1 MTRRPRVARS
11 DDTPPDFRIA
21 TAAAAAMR
29 VAIRLAGG
37 REVCFVCAVD
47 PDGKVSAARAV
58 ARGTAGQ
65 VLALPGVAQRGEM
78 LVHNHP
84 SGWLEPSDA
93 DLGIAA
99 KLHDDGIGFG
109 IIDNDVTDLYVVTEV
124 PRVAAKVL
132 VPASAIERDFGPDGP
147 LARGFGAY
155 ETRDGQRDMATTIA
169 RTYADGGV
177 ALLEAGTGV
186 GKSMAY
192 LVPALRWAAA
202 NKERTVVSTN
212 TITLQEQ
219 LVGKDLPLLADLL
232 SDQPVRFALLKGWR
246 NYLCLSRLTQAQA
259 ASASLFEAPQRDE
272 LAMLAEWANA
282 TRDGSLSDL
291 PTPPRPDVWDEVAAE
306 GDLCTRLKCSRFDEC
321 FVFKARRIA
330 ATADVVVVNHSLLLA
345 DIAVRRASQNWAE
358 AAVLP
363 AYSHLVVDEGHH
375 LEDAAANHLGSSV
388 SNRAVSKLLNRLERR
403 GGREAKGLLPTLETR
418 LMARGDLLSV
428 ASLDL
433 LRARLRPAL
442 EHARGDA
449 AQLFDR
455 IAQWLQSSNV
465 ATVRL
470 TPDLHNEAVWRD
482 GLQVAL
488 QHLMQTLES
497 IGENLRLIRERLE
510 TEDER
515 DEALLSLLQE
525 LRGVGSRTSSQLD
538 ALRATLD
545 PPDDA
550 AGYVRWAELR
560 GRADGGPVRG
570 NSTPTV
576 LLYSVPLDL
585 APILRD
591 DLFGRLSSTVVTS
604 ATLTADANFN
614 FLLGRLGL
622 DAVEANVETAQF
634 PSPFDYLTNALLVV
648 PSDTPAPNVDPA
660 GHQRSVVG
668 HVLDL
673 AAASDGGLFVLAT
686 SHRDVRA
693 LAAAL
698 RPAAIASG
706 WPLLVHGEDG
716 RDTLLR
722 RFRESGRAILV
733 GTATFW
739 EGVDVPGRALRGLV
753 ITKLPFRVPSEPM
766 VAAQC
771 DAIEAR
777 GGDPFME
784 YMLPHATLRLK
795 QGVGRLIRTAT
806 DRGVIVLDDVR
817 VVTKRYGR
825 DLLDALPPATRVLT
839 PWATAERRIIDF
851 YAAQAAEPCST
862 VS

>member
-1 MTRRPRVARS
+1 MTRRAKPAKAA
-11 DDTPPDFRIA
+11 DTPPDFRIA
-21 TAAAAAMR
+21 PAAAAAMR

-37 REVCFVCAVD
+37 REVCFVCGMDAE
-47 PDGKVSAARAV
+47 GMLTSARAV
-58 ARGTAGQ
+58 SRGTAAQ
-65 VLALPGVAQRGEM
+65 VLALAGVAQRGEM

-93 DLGIAA
+93 DMHIAA
-99 KLHDDGIGFG
+99 RLHDDGIGFG
-109 IIDNDVTDLYVVTEV
+109 ITDNDVTDLYVVTEV
-124 PRVAAKVL
+124 PRIAPKVV
-132 VPASAIERDFGPDGP
+132 VPQSSIERDFGPDGP
-147 LARGFGAY
+147 LAKGFAAY
-155 ETRDGQRDMATTIA
+155 ESRDGQRDMAMTVA
-169 RTYADGGV
+169 RTYAEGGV

-219 LVGKDLPLLADLL
+219 LFGKDLPLLADLL

-246 NYLCLSRLTQAQA
+246 NYLCLWRLAQA
-259 ASASLFEAPQRDE
+259 EAGSASLFEAPQREE
-272 LAMLAEWANA
+272 LAMLVEWAKQ
-282 TRDGSLSDL
+282 TKDGSLSDL
-291 PTPPRPDVWDEVAAE
+291 VTPPRPDVWDEVAAE
-306 GDLCTRLKCSRFDEC
+306 GDLCTRLKCPHFDPC
-321 FVFKARRIA
+321 FVFKARKVA
-330 ATADVVVVNHSLLLA
+330 ANADVVVVNHSLLLA

-363 AYSHLVVDEGHH
+363 SYAHLVVDEGHH

-403 GGREAKGLLPTLETR
+403 GGRDAKGLLPNLETR

-433 LRARLRPAL
+433 LRARLRPSL
-442 EHARGDA
+442 EDARGES

-455 IAQWLQSSNV
+455 IGIWLQESNQ
-465 ATVRL
+465 ATLRL
-470 TPDLHNEAVWRD
+470 TAELHKEAVWRT
-482 GLQVAL
+482 GLQESL
-488 QHLMQTLES
+488 RNLMTALES

-510 TEDER
+510 TEGER
-515 DEALLSLLQE
+515 DEGLLALLQE
-525 LRGVGSRTSSQLD
+525 LRGVGSRVSAQLD

-545 PPDDA
+545 PPNGA
-550 AGYVRWAELR
+550 PGFVRWAELR
-560 GRADGGPVRG
+560 GRSDGGHARAG
-570 NSTPTV
+570 NAQTV

-604 ATLTADANFN
+604 ATLTADAKFN
-614 FLLGRLGL
+614 FLQHRLGL
-622 DAVEANVETAQF
+622 DENKINIEAAIF
-634 PSPFDYLTNALLVV
+634 PSPFDYAENALLIV
-648 PSDTPAPNVDPA
+648 PNDTPAPNVDPL
-660 GHQRSVVG
+660 GHQRAVAQ

-686 SHRDVRA
+686 SHRDVKA
-693 LAAAL
+693 LSGAL
-698 RPAAIASG
+698 RAPAMANG

-716 RDTLLR
+716 RDALLR
-722 RFRESGRAILV
+722 RFRQSGRAILI

-739 EGVDVPGRALRGLV
+739 EGVDVPGDALRGL
-753 ITKLPFRVPSEPM
+753 IINKLPFRVPTEPM

-771 DAIEAR
+771 DAIESR
-777 GGDPFME
+777 GGNAFME

-817 VVTKRYGR
+817 VVTKYYGR
-825 DLLDALPPATRVLT
+825 DLLDALPPARRVLG
-839 PWATAERRIIDF
+839 PWSAAEAQITDF
-851 YAAQAAEPCST
+851 YAARAVVAFSEP
-862 VS
+862 